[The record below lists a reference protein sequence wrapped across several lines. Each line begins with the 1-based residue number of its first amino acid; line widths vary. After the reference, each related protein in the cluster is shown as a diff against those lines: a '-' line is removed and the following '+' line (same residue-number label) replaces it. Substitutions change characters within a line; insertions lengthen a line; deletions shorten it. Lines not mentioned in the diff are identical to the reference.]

1 MHASIAATFWSAAL
15 LCRFNKYTMTE
26 KHFILATAGHVD
38 HGKSALV
45 KALTGTDPDR
55 LPEEKARQITI
66 DLGFAELNL
75 TARNGE
81 KIHAGIVD
89 VPGHEDFVRNMIAGV
104 GSIDLA
110 LLVVAA
116 DDGWMPQTEE
126 HLQILT
132 YLGVQRAV
140 IALAKSDLGGIDAVM
155 EQIREKL
162 RATPFAH
169 APIVPTSIRT
179 GEGIENLKDAFAT
192 ELGTA
197 EPHPDIHKPRLFI
210 DRAFTLRGIGT
221 VVTGTLSG
229 GSIRRSQ
236 DVIVQP
242 KNVSARV
249 RSVQNHGRDVEIAQP
264 GMRTA
269 INLPDLS
276 IGQNA
281 VQRGDLIT
289 VQSLGSPQSTIDV
302 LLERS
307 PRLKRNSPAARPIKN
322 GSSVQVHFG
331 TGRIAAK
338 ITLLDQSALGAG
350 QSAIA
355 RLRLDSTIIAFV
367 GDRFIVRDSS
377 EQNTIA
383 GGTVLDPDADRA
395 NFRAAAQVQF
405 LRARATTPHGVDVCI
420 QSQLQRDGRAEPET
434 LLAKS
439 NFSTDQISEALS
451 RLSHDGQ
458 IIVARDIAADA
469 SYWHT
474 LINRAATLI
483 DRAHEKHP
491 ERRGVELSEL
501 RRDLETR
508 SDKLFAAVIS
518 ELTRNGFVR
527 FENQIARVS
536 HRPSLPP
543 ELLSAAEN
551 IHAALSARR
560 FDPPDRKSFSQ
571 DRNLQQALRFLID
584 EGKIFEISREIVVL
598 RETVEEMQ
606 NSIVKFLSE
615 NGSATASQLRQKIG
629 STRRVIIPF
638 LEYLDRTGVTRRIG
652 DERVLAKKSAA
663 AKLTDATRA
672 QRA

>member
-1 MHASIAATFWSAAL
+1 
-15 LCRFNKYTMTE
+15 MTE

-45 KALTGTDPDR
+45 KALTGIDPDR

-66 DLGFAELNL
+66 DLGFAELNVVGPEEQ
-75 TARNGE
+75 RFH
-81 KIHAGIVD
+81 IGIVD

-126 HLQILT
+126 HVQILN
-132 YLGVQRAV
+132 YLRVQRGV
-140 IALAKSDLGGIDAVM
+140 VALTKSDLGGIDVVA

-162 RATPFAH
+162 RATPFVRTS
-169 APIVPTSIRT
+169 IVPTSVRT
-179 GEGIENLKDAFAT
+179 GEGIENLKDALAT
-192 ELGTA
+192 ELAAA
-197 EPHPDIHKPRLFI
+197 EPQHDICKPRLFV

-236 DVIVQP
+236 DVFVQP
-242 KNVSARV
+242 GNVSARV
-249 RSVQNHGRDVEIAQP
+249 RSIQNHGRNVEIAQP

-269 INLPDLS
+269 INLPDFS
-276 IGQNA
+276 IGENGI
-281 VQRGDLIT
+281 QRGDIIT
-289 VQSLGSPQSTIDV
+289 VDSLGSPQATIDV

-307 PRLKRNSPAARPIKN
+307 SRLKRNSPAARPIKN

-338 ITLLDQSALGAG
+338 ITLLDQPAVGAG

-355 RLRLDSTIIAFV
+355 RLRLDSPIVALV
-367 GDRFIVRDSS
+367 GDRFVIRDSS

-395 NFRAAAQVQF
+395 NFRSPAQIQF
-405 LRARATTPHGVDVCI
+405 LRARETAPHDVDVCVR
-420 QSQLQRDGRAEPET
+420 SQLQRDRYTDSKT
-434 LLAKS
+434 LLVKS
-439 NFSTDQISEALS
+439 NFSADEISEALS
-451 RLSHDGQ
+451 RLSHDGEIVLASD
-458 IIVARDIAADA
+458 IIASA
-469 SYWHT
+469 SYWHN
-474 LINRAATLI
+474 LINRAAASI
-483 DRAHEKHP
+483 DRAHEENP
-491 ERRGVELSEL
+491 ERRGVDLSEF
-501 RRDLETR
+501 RTDLEIE
-508 SDKLFAAVIS
+508 SDKLFSAVIL

-536 HRPSLPP
+536 HQPSLPL
-543 ELLSAAEN
+543 ELLSVAEN
-551 IHAALSARR
+551 IRAALSAKR
-560 FDPPDRKSFSQ
+560 FDPPDRKGLSE

-584 EGKIFEISREIVVL
+584 KGEIVEITREIVVL
-598 RETVEEMQ
+598 REAAEQMQ
-606 NSIVKFLSE
+606 KTITEFLSE
-615 NGSATASQLRQKIG
+615 HGSATASQLRQKIG
-629 STRRVIIPF
+629 TTRRVIIPF

-663 AKLTDATRA
+663 AKLTDAARA
-672 QRA
+672 QRT

>member
-1 MHASIAATFWSAAL
+1 
-15 LCRFNKYTMTE
+15 MTE

-75 TARNGE
+75 AGPDEQRFH
-81 KIHAGIVD
+81 IGIVD

-116 DDGWMPQTEE
+116 DDGWMPQSEE
-126 HLQILT
+126 HLQILN
-132 YLGVQRAV
+132 YLRVQRGV
-140 IALAKSDLGGIDAVM
+140 VALTKSDLGGIDVVA

-162 RATPFAH
+162 RDTLFAR
-169 APIVPTSIRT
+169 ASIVPTSIRT
-179 GEGIENLKDAFAT
+179 GEGIENLKDALAT
-192 ELGTA
+192 ELATA
-197 EPHPDIHKPRLFI
+197 EPQPDICKPRLFV
-210 DRAFTLRGIGT
+210 DRTFTLRGIGT

-236 DVIVQP
+236 DIFVQP
-242 KNVSARV
+242 RNVSARV
-249 RSVQNHGRDVEIAQP
+249 RSIQNHGRDVEIAQP

-276 IGQNA
+276 PGENGI
-281 VQRGDLIT
+281 QRGDIIT
-289 VQSLGSPQSTIDV
+289 VDSLGSPQTTIDV

-307 PRLKRNSPAARPIKN
+307 SRLKRNSPAARPIKN

-338 ITLLDQSALGAG
+338 ITLLDQPAVGTG

-355 RLRLDSTIIAFV
+355 RLRLDSPVVALV
-367 GDRFIVRDSS
+367 GDRFVIRDSS

-383 GGTVLDPDADRA
+383 GGTVLDSDTDRA
-395 NFRAAAQVQF
+395 HFRSPAQIQF
-405 LRARATTPHGVDVCI
+405 LRTSATVPHDVDVCI
-420 QSQLQRDGRAEPET
+420 RCRLQRDQCT
-434 LLAKS
+434 DSKTFLVKS
-439 NFSTDQISEALS
+439 NFSADEISEALS
-451 RLSHDGQ
+451 RLSHDGEIVQ
-458 IIVARDIAADA
+458 AGGIITSA

-474 LINRAATLI
+474 LINRAAALI
-483 DRAHEKHP
+483 DRAHRKNP
-491 ERRGVELSEL
+491 ERRGVDLSEL
-501 RRDLETR
+501 RTDLEIE
-508 SDKLFAAVIS
+508 SDKLFGAVIS

-527 FENQIARVS
+527 FENQIARLS
-536 HRPSLPP
+536 HRPSLPLD
-543 ELLSAAEN
+543 LLPVAED
-551 IHAALSARR
+551 IRAALSARR
-560 FDPPDRKSFSQ
+560 FDPPDRKALSQ
-571 DRNLQQALRFLID
+571 DRNLPQALRFLID
-584 EGKIFEISREIVVL
+584 KGEIVEITREIVVL
-598 RETVEEMQ
+598 REAAEQMQ
-606 NSIVKFLSE
+606 NTIAEFLSE

-629 STRRVIIPF
+629 TTRRVIIPF
-638 LEYLDRTGVTRRIG
+638 LEYLDRTGVTRRVG

-663 AKLTDATRA
+663 AKLTDAART
-672 QRA
+672 QRN

>member
-1 MHASIAATFWSAAL
+1 
-15 LCRFNKYTMTE
+15 MTE

-45 KALTGTDPDR
+45 KALTGIDPDR

-66 DLGFAELNL
+66 DLGFAELNVVGPEEQ
-75 TARNGE
+75 RFH
-81 KIHAGIVD
+81 IGIVD

-126 HLQILT
+126 HVQILN
-132 YLGVQRAV
+132 YLRVQRGV
-140 IALAKSDLGGIDAVM
+140 VALTKSDLGGIDVVA

-162 RATPFAH
+162 RATPFVRTS
-169 APIVPTSIRT
+169 IVPTSVRT
-179 GEGIENLKDAFAT
+179 GEGIENLKDALAT
-192 ELGTA
+192 ELAAA
-197 EPHPDIHKPRLFI
+197 EPQHDICKPRLFV

-236 DVIVQP
+236 DVFVQP
-242 KNVSARV
+242 GNVSARV
-249 RSVQNHGRDVEIAQP
+249 RSIQNHGRNVEIAQP

-276 IGQNA
+276 IGENGI
-281 VQRGDLIT
+281 QRGDIIT
-289 VQSLGSPQSTIDV
+289 VDSLGSPQATIDV

-307 PRLKRNSPAARPIKN
+307 SRLKRNSPAARPIKN

-338 ITLLDQSALGAG
+338 ITLLDQPAVGAG

-355 RLRLDSTIIAFV
+355 RLRLDSPIVALV
-367 GDRFIVRDSS
+367 GDRFVIRDSS
-377 EQNTIA
+377 EQSTIA

-395 NFRAAAQVQF
+395 NFRSPAQIQF
-405 LRARATTPHGVDVCI
+405 LRARETAPHDVDVCVR
-420 QSQLQRDGRAEPET
+420 SQLQRDRYTDSKT
-434 LLAKS
+434 LLVKS
-439 NFSTDQISEALS
+439 NFSADEISEALS
-451 RLSHDGQ
+451 RLSHDGEIVLASD
-458 IIVARDIAADA
+458 IIASA
-469 SYWHT
+469 SYWHN
-474 LINRAATLI
+474 LINRAAASI
-483 DRAHEKHP
+483 DRAHEENP
-491 ERRGVELSEL
+491 ERRGVDLSEF
-501 RRDLETR
+501 RTDLEIE
-508 SDKLFAAVIS
+508 SDKLFSAVIL

-536 HRPSLPP
+536 HQPSLPL
-543 ELLSAAEN
+543 ELLSVAEN
-551 IHAALSARR
+551 IRAALSAKR
-560 FDPPDRKSFSQ
+560 FDPPDRKGLSE

-584 EGKIFEISREIVVL
+584 KGEIVEITREIVVL
-598 RETVEEMQ
+598 REAAEQMQ
-606 NSIVKFLSE
+606 KTITEFLSE
-615 NGSATASQLRQKIG
+615 HRSATASQLRQKIG
-629 STRRVIIPF
+629 TTRRIIIPF

-663 AKLTDATRA
+663 AKLTDAAHA
-672 QRA
+672 QRT